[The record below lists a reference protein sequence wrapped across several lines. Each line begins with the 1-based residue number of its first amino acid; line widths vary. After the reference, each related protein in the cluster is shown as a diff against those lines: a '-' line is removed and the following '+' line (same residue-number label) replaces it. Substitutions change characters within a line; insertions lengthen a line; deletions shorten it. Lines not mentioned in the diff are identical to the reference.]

1 MAVKFLQNDKRQ
13 QPVHGT
19 DREGLNLPISGQMV
33 IGLLFLVA
41 LIAFEIFNFDTT
53 QFALESFLGS
63 ASFAGL
69 GWATVLAIA
78 FCAIDFAG
86 LLRFFLPEAEDNEM
100 PKEVW
105 YLMGAWLLGATMN
118 ALMTWWAVS
127 LTLLDHELGNEIL
140 SRAQILE
147 VVPVFVAVLVWL
159 TRILFIGAFT
169 VAGGYLFDFDLLRPN
184 QGQKQQ
190 KRAGKPV
197 PATLRPMR
205 QPQSRRPQAPLPSG
219 LRRVKAVKTVVTNVD
234 REEANEE
241 RTEEAPANKPR
252 SLKPRPQRLPRPS
265 ASDSGAHRV
274 PMSAQARR
282 DRGVEGRR
290 DR

>member
-1 MAVKFLQNDKRQ
+1 MAVNFLQKVQRQ
-13 QPVHGT
+13 QPAHGT
-19 DREGLNLPISGQMV
+19 GRDGLLPVSGQMV

-86 LLRFFLPEAEDNEM
+86 LLRFFLPEAEDSET
-100 PKEVW
+100 PVEVW

-140 SRAQILE
+140 SRAQLLE

-169 VAGGYLFDFDLLRPN
+169 VAGGYLFDFDRLRPS
-184 QGQKQQ
+184 QGKKQQ
-190 KRAGKPV
+190 QRGGRPV
-197 PATLRPMR
+197 PATLRPLR
-205 QPQSRRPQAPLPSG
+205 KPQSGRRGVPLPAA
-219 LRRVKAVKTVVTNVD
+219 LRPVEGESAD
-234 REEANEE
+234 EEAEGV
-241 RTEEAPANKPR
+241 ANKKLR
-252 SLKPRPQRLPRPS
+252 LKPRPQRLPHPAGGR
-265 ASDSGAHRV
+265 AHPRTVTV
-274 PMSAQARR
+274 PVTAQAQQEQ
-282 DRGVEGRR
+282 GG
-290 DR
+290 